1 MKPTKKWGS
10 IERWT
15 VERLDWDAGMA
26 RIEIVPM
33 QPRHLTDAL
42 MKKLS
47 QKGIETG
54 IDNLS
59 LWDLERARVKRMTL
73 RNLKRMI
80 GVRSSEIKTL
90 DENMVFWALY
100 PEGDKKAQHILHA
113 TRAARQ
119 VSKDL
124 YEKVTRSERGRS

>member
-1 MKPTKKWGS
+1 MKPTKKWVS

-47 QKGIETG
+47 QKGLETG
-54 IDNLS
+54 IDSLS

-73 RNLKRMI
+73 RNLKKTI
-80 GVRSSEIKTL
+80 GVRSSEIKKL

-100 PEGDKKAQHILHA
+100 SEGDKKAQRILHA

-124 YEKVTRSERGRS
+124 YKMVTRNEGGRS

>member
-1 MKPTKKWGS
+1 MKPKKTWRS

-33 QPRHLTDAL
+33 QPGNLTNAL
-42 MKKLS
+42 INRLS
-47 QKGIETG
+47 QKGLETD
-54 IDNLS
+54 IDRLS

-73 RNLKRMI
+73 RNLAGRI

-100 PEGDKKAQHILHA
+100 PEGDNKAQHILHA
-113 TRAARQ
+113 TRAARK
-119 VSKDL
+119 VAKDL
-124 YEKVTRSERGRS
+124 YKKVTRNEGGKP

>member
-47 QKGIETG
+47 QKGLETG
-54 IDNLS
+54 IDSLS

-73 RNLKRMI
+73 RNLKRTI
-80 GVRSSEIKTL
+80 GVRSSEIKKL

-100 PEGDKKAQHILHA
+100 SEGDKKAQRILHA

-124 YEKVTRSERGRS
+124 YKMVTRNEGGRS